1 MKTRFTPRILAW
13 CFLFV
18 TFQAWGQGNA
28 AAVIEYSSGDD
39 VVVIRQGKRLAF
51 KDPIGLEL
59 LQGDQVQTGK
69 AVFVELR
76 LSAGGSILKLAEN
89 TTFILERLADGQTS
103 LQLVYGRIRAK
114 VEKLAGTD
122 SFSIR
127 STQATAGVRGTD
139 FGVDVITSR
148 TASSAAMTRAY
159 CFEGS
164 VEVIAYV
171 RSDVLAAE
179 ALEPIPKAFVIAAG
193 EMVQVEGETGT
204 MEASKSKVDQ
214 AIREFWV
221 SNDYVA
227 EPSILVPA
235 GSRSGPGLAT
245 AGVVTTGSTDTASA
259 PAQASPASDE
269 AAAFKQGYTRGYDEA
284 SALFKSTAGALPAGL
299 VHEEELAAI
308 RRLVKWQRGSLIAG
322 TVFGLGGA
330 GFAFYGFSLVGEG
343 DTDGGVDFLRYG
355 AIVSAVSLPFLAVSL
370 FSTP

>member
-1 MKTRFTPRILAW
+1 MKTNLTPRILAW

-28 AAVIEYSSGDD
+28 VAVVEYSSGDD

-76 LSAGGSILKLAEN
+76 LSSGGSILKLAEN
-89 TTFILERLADGQTS
+89 TTFILEKLSDGQTS

-122 SFSIR
+122 SFSVR

-139 FGVDVITSR
+139 FGVDVITTR
-148 TASSAAMTRAY
+148 TASSAATTRAY

-164 VEVIAYV
+164 VEVIAYI

-221 SNDYVA
+221 SNDYVV

-235 GSRSGPGLAT
+235 GGKSGADAAVAP
-245 AGVVTTGSTDTASA
+245 VGSTDTASA
-259 PAQASPASDE
+259 PAPANPALDE
-269 AAAFKQGYTRGYDEA
+269 AAVFKQGYTRGYDEA
-284 SALFKSTAGALPAGL
+284 SALFNSGAGAVPAGF
-299 VHEEELAAI
+299 VRDEELAAI
-308 RRLVKWQRGSLIAG
+308 RRLVKWQKGSLIAG
-322 TVFGLGGA
+322 TMFGLGGA
-330 GFAFYGFSLVGEG
+330 GLAFYGFSLVDDGNMA
-343 DTDGGVDFLRYG
+343 GGVDFLRYG
-355 AIVSAVSLPFLAVSL
+355 AIVSAVSLPFLAMSL